1 MFCFFPGSSPVSF
14 PAFVYY
20 ELRAKDHPLE
30 AETVLL
36 HTSLWPLHE
45 VNMPTFQ
52 VPWRK
57 SVGPLFCWVKDSS
70 SKASRLVMPT

>member
-1 MFCFFPGSSPVSF
+1 MFYFFPGSSPVSF
-14 PAFVYY
+14 LAFVYY

-52 VPWRK
+52 VPLEK
-57 SVGPLFCWVKDSS
+57 VGGSVVLLGEGLIEQG
-70 SKASRLVMPT
+70 